1 MERVYS
7 LIVGRPKIVL
17 FLLLLITG
25 FFAYHARDIRLDS
38 SVDSLLPKDDPEKQY
53 YNEVRQLF
61 GSDEIGL
68 VGLVTDNVYTPEV
81 LQKLKR
87 LTAEIKKI
95 PAVKSAVS
103 LTNAQDVVA
112 SVAQEQA
119 LLVPAIPTTAAE
131 WEELK
136 DKLIDLPVYLK
147 NLVSPDGR
155 AAAII
160 ITFLDTISD
169 DEFLRQGINE
179 TIQAIV
185 DRENGPERLYY
196 TGLPYFK
203 THLAKS
209 MREDLTRFVPLTL
222 LFIVAILF
230 ISFRS
235 LRGVLLPTLTV
246 VVSLTWTLGIMALAG
261 SRLSLGSIALP
272 PLLLVLGTMYSLHV
286 VAEYYEL
293 AQPGRSASEVV
304 LETLQKTGAPVFITA
319 LTTILG
325 FLSLLVNSIVSVREM
340 GIYVSV
346 GITIAFVLSLVLIP
360 ALLVLLRL
368 PTRSEETFSP
378 VLSAAL
384 QRVTRADIRH
394 RGGIIVACV
403 LISILCT
410 WLSFSIQVDSN
421 FQSFF
426 RKTDPISRATDA
438 INHYLAGSTAFY
450 VLIDGDERDIIK
462 KWDTLWRIKNLQ
474 LYIDSLPGVAK
485 TISFVDYCEMLDKGL
500 QEIPPEGESA
510 AAPSPEQKTT
520 FWQNPAQLAEVMQLV
535 YLNAN
540 NVSGVVNHPDYSR
553 TNILVRTTLSRA
565 SDVAATVEKIQLFA
579 RKTFPPEL
587 TVHPTGTLI
596 LHTRTTG
603 NIVTGQV
610 ESLALSAG
618 VIFVLMSAMFLSTRI
633 GIIAMIPNVFPL
645 LVFFGLMGA
654 TGAVL
659 SLSTNIIASIAL
671 GINIDNEI
679 HLMHRLNA
687 EVRTTLDQEQAL
699 LRTLS
704 TVGKPA
710 FYASVLLVLGFLT
723 LCFSTLVPI
732 QEFGYLSGATMLVSL
747 GADLVLTPAL
757 LATTRIITLWDLLH
771 VKLGKDP
778 QTTIGIFTD
787 LRPYQAKIV
796 ALMGEIKSFP
806 PGHAIIRHGEVG
818 NEMFVI
824 LNGRAEIRVNSD
836 GQTRPLWEFK
846 RGDVFG
852 VTSLIRSQER
862 VTDVIALED
871 VEVLAMDERFL
882 TRIWR
887 YPRIAARIFFNISSF
902 LLDRLQDEVQ
912 RERIKNEELR
922 VNGSD
927 KIRRQSR
934 RKC

>member
-25 FFAYHARDIRLDS
+25 FFAYHVRDIRLDS
-38 SVDSLLPKDDPEKQY
+38 SVDSLLPQDDPEKQY
-53 YNEVRQLF
+53 YNEVRQVF

-68 VGLVTDNVYTPEV
+68 IGLITDNVYTPEV

-87 LTAEIKKI
+87 LTEEIKKI

-103 LTNAQDVVA
+103 LTNAQDIIA

-119 LLVPAIPTTAAE
+119 LLVPEIPTTAAG

-136 DKLIDLPVYLK
+136 DKLADMPVYLK
-147 NLVSPDGR
+147 NLVSSDGR
-155 AAAII
+155 AAAIV

-169 DEFLRQGINE
+169 EEFLRQGINE

-185 DRENGPERLYY
+185 DREKGPERLYY

-246 VVSLTWTLGIMALAG
+246 VVSLTWTLGIMVLAG
-261 SRLSLGSIALP
+261 SRLSLGSVSLP

-293 AQPGRSASEVV
+293 ARPGRSASAVV

-368 PTRSEETFSP
+368 PTRSEEIFSP

-384 QRVTRADIRH
+384 QRVTQADIRH

-403 LISILCT
+403 LISVLCV

-426 RKTDPISRATDA
+426 RKTDPISQATDA
-438 INHYLAGSTAFY
+438 INRHLAGSTAFY
-450 VLIDGDERDIIK
+450 VLIDGDERDIVK

-474 LYIDSLPGVAK
+474 LYLASLPGVEK

-500 QEIPPEGESA
+500 QAIPPEGESVTA
-510 AAPSPEQKTT
+510 SPQGKKTT
-520 FWQNPAQLAEVMQLV
+520 FWENPAQLAEVMQLV

-659 SLSTNIIASIAL
+659 SLSTNFIASIAL

-710 FYASVLLVLGFLT
+710 FYASVLLV
-723 LCFSTLVPI
+723 
-732 QEFGYLSGATMLVSL
+732 
-747 GADLVLTPAL
+747 
-757 LATTRIITLWDLLH
+757 
-771 VKLGKDP
+771 
-778 QTTIGIFTD
+778 
-787 LRPYQAKIV
+787 
-796 ALMGEIKSFP
+796 
-806 PGHAIIRHGEVG
+806 
-818 NEMFVI
+818 
-824 LNGRAEIRVNSD
+824 
-836 GQTRPLWEFK
+836 
-846 RGDVFG
+846 
-852 VTSLIRSQER
+852 
-862 VTDVIALED
+862 
-871 VEVLAMDERFL
+871 
-882 TRIWR
+882 
-887 YPRIAARIFFNISSF
+887 
-902 LLDRLQDEVQ
+902 
-912 RERIKNEELR
+912 
-922 VNGSD
+922 
-927 KIRRQSR
+927 
-934 RKC
+934 

>member
-68 VGLVTDNVYTPEV
+68 IGLITDNVYTPEV

-87 LTAEIKKI
+87 LTAEVKKI
-95 PAVKSAVS
+95 SAVKSAIS
-103 LTNAQDVVA
+103 LANAQDIIA

-119 LLVPAIPTTAAE
+119 LLVPEVPRTAVGWDA
-131 WEELK
+131 LK
-136 DKLIDLPVYLK
+136 EQVNDVPVYVR
-147 NLVSPDGR
+147 NLVSPDGH
-155 AAAII
+155 AAAVII
-160 ITFLDTISD
+160 EFRDTISD

-209 MREDLTRFVPLTL
+209 MQEDLTRFVPLTL
-222 LFIVAILF
+222 LFIVVILF
-230 ISFRS
+230 VSFRS

-261 SRLSLGSIALP
+261 SRLSLGTIALP

-293 AQPGRSASEVV
+293 VQPGRSASEVV

-319 LTTILG
+319 LATILG
-325 FLSLLVNSIVSVREM
+325 FLSLLVNSIVSIREM

-346 GITIAFVLSLVLIP
+346 GITIAFVLSLTLIP

-384 QRVTRADIRH
+384 QKVTRADIRH

-410 WLSFSIQVDSN
+410 WLSFSIEVDSN

-426 RKTDPISRATDA
+426 RKTDPISQATEA
-438 INHYLAGSTAFY
+438 INRYLAGSTAFY
-450 VLIDGDERDIIK
+450 VLIDGDARDIVK

-474 LYIDSLPGVAK
+474 LYLDSLPGVAK

-510 AAPSPEQKTT
+510 AAAPQGKKTT
-520 FWQNPAQLAEVMQLV
+520 LWENPAQLAEVMQLV

-757 LATTRIITLWDLLH
+757 LATTRIITLWDLLY

-912 RERIKNEELR
+912 RERMKNEE
-922 VNGSD
+922 
-927 KIRRQSR
+927 
-934 RKC
+934 